1 MLLLLHKDT
10 LESQTADG
18 QEAEVVTCIQT
29 PAEAVGRGKRRGGF
43 RSCQGGVRREGEVW
57 RTPSLGLG
65 NRVEGGWC
73 RSLRRKNSR
82 E

>member
-1 MLLLLHKDT
+1 MKWMLLLLDKDT

-43 RSCQGGVRREGEVW
+43 RSCRGGVRREEVW

-65 NRVEGGWC
+65 IEWRVDGAVH
-73 RSLRRKNSR
+73 
-82 E
+82 